1 MAYSMIFHNFNKV
14 AAAATFLATV
24 ACLVAAPAEAITLLR
39 FSGSSSDNSRISF
52 DIDTSVSDSDP
63 SSSLGN
69 FPKAIRD
76 FNFSQTGEISN
87 DSDNRIS
94 AEFKFG
100 NLTASQ
106 EDSFVKYEVAFDPD
120 PNNVQVYEF
129 EEFYKSLGLS
139 PVTAEDVRLIIRI
152 PANTDNLINSL
163 STEFPQFTELEVTLS
178 DESLLDITLQGGS
191 KCLDDADII
200 TSCVIETINTQAVP
214 EPSEITGLLGVG
226 AIGAVL
232 LLKRSILYRKT
243 ASS

>member
-1 MAYSMIFHNFNKV
+1 MTYSINLNNFKRV
-14 AAAATFLATV
+14 AAVATFLSTV
-24 ACLVAAPAEAITLLR
+24 ACLAPESAEAITLVR
-39 FSGSSSDNSRISF
+39 FSGSSSNNSRISF

-63 SSSLGN
+63 SSSLGK

-76 FNFSQTGEISN
+76 FNFSQTGEIPN
-87 DSDNRIS
+87 DSDDRIS

-129 EEFYKSLGLS
+129 EEFYQSLGLS
-139 PVTAEDVRLIIRI
+139 PVTVEDFRLIIRI

-200 TSCVIETINTQAVP
+200 TSCVTETINTQAVP

-232 LLKRSILYRKT
+232 LLKRSIYRKT